1 MIPRVHQPYLG
12 LRSPRA
18 RRRLVQGILWLAF
31 ILSLSIISNGSRADP
46 IPLIHNLALIE
57 FVESPP
63 TGMTV
68 SGGLLGVPDSS
79 GAFPTPYRRFDPVT
93 GNFADPGR
101 VAGDVL
107 VFANLRPGTYRLALV
122 FLNESKFA
130 SRILP
135 KHGDKFEDRCMVYSD
150 SIPNFTFTIAEGGAL
165 PGADSPYSSSLTV
178 RRCGGRR

>member
-1 MIPRVHQPYLG
+1 
-12 LRSPRA
+12 
-18 RRRLVQGILWLAF
+18 VQGILWLAF